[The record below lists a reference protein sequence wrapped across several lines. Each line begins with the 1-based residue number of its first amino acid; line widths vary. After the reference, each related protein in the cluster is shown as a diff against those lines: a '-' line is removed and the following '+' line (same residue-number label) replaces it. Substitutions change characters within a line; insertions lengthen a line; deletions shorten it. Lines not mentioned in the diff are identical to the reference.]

1 MLTVGAVPMM
11 LYFSVQQRSYSWSI
25 FFVTLCFIESLLFIA
40 NKKFYHCILFAIA
53 GLGAAYNHIYAL
65 LAVAIIFAFA
75 NIYLLI
81 KDRNLF
87 KRVIIADLIMV
98 AGYSFWIIP
107 LLNQT
112 KSASSN
118 FWLSGVEPLSVIV
131 FISGIAVSAL
141 VLMKKS
147 NRKLCIIFADVC
159 VMGIQIIG
167 LFVTVF
173 IRPFYIARYSVVIL
187 GIFAILVAF
196 GVKDIKPK
204 PSKVI
209 CTLLCVVNIGCLVAT
224 GLFEY
229 NPSMTNFRERFSSQQ
244 SESDTFVYCDSAFGI
259 MSYYYPNNTH
269 LCTYKENWFEAF
281 ENVECINKNEIADK
295 VDPNHKIWFVKNEL
309 TKMPKCIKSNFKYKK
324 IDSFQCDFNKF
335 DLYLLILK

>member
-141 VLMKKS
+141 VLMKRATE
-147 NRKLCIIFADVC
+147 NC
-159 VMGIQIIG
+159 V
-167 LFVTVF
+167 
-173 IRPFYIARYSVVIL
+173 
-187 GIFAILVAF
+187 
-196 GVKDIKPK
+196 
-204 PSKVI
+204 
-209 CTLLCVVNIGCLVAT
+209 
-224 GLFEY
+224 
-229 NPSMTNFRERFSSQQ
+229 
-244 SESDTFVYCDSAFGI
+244 
-259 MSYYYPNNTH
+259 
-269 LCTYKENWFEAF
+269 
-281 ENVECINKNEIADK
+281 
-295 VDPNHKIWFVKNEL
+295 
-309 TKMPKCIKSNFKYKK
+309 
-324 IDSFQCDFNKF
+324 
-335 DLYLLILK
+335 